1 MARLPVTDWS
11 FGVPSSTEV
20 RLPRSRLKNG
30 QRRRAATDLR
40 ASEGLTTEICQAL
53 TAASNYIGTARLL
66 ISSSD
71 GALFRAAM
79 DNLDKAGDQTIRV
92 GAIVH
97 RLRNQLN
104 RQELRPGPSSA

>member
-1 MARLPVTDWS
+1 MVRLPVTHWS
-11 FGVPSSTEV
+11 FEIT
-20 RLPRSRLKNG
+20 SRHRGSLAPLSLNG

-53 TAASNYIGTARLL
+53 TAASNYIGAAQLL

-79 DNLDKAGDQTIRV
+79 DNLDKAGDQTIRA
-92 GAIVH
+92 GAIAH
-97 RLRNQLN
+97 RLRDQLD
-104 RQELRPGPSSA
+104 RQEVRPAPSSA

>member
-1 MARLPVTDWS
+1 MVRLPVTHWS
-11 FGVPSSTEV
+11 FEITRSTEV
-20 RLPRSRLKNG
+20 RLLPSSLNG

-53 TAASNYIGTARLL
+53 TAASNYIGAAQLL

-79 DNLDKAGDQTIRV
+79 DILDKAGDQTIRA
-92 GAIVH
+92 GAIAH